1 VISWFQAFPFQARL
15 APLRRGGPSPELK
28 DLQQIV
34 QIKRPTD
41 IPDMGMLCDFL
52 WSDPDA
58 DLQGWGENDRGVSYT
73 YGTDVVAD
81 FLAKFDF
88 DLVVRAHQVGGA
100 VVTS

>member
-1 VISWFQAFPFQARL
+1 
-15 APLRRGGPSPELK
+15 
-28 DLQQIV
+28 
-34 QIKRPTD
+34 
-41 IPDMGMLCDFL
+41 MGMLCDFL

-88 DLVVRAHQVGGA
+88 DLVVRAHQAGG
-100 VVTS
+100 VLRTSTGLTLNRRTQSAPLYGQSP

>member
-1 VISWFQAFPFQARL
+1 MLRL
-15 APLRRGGPSPELK
+15 CH
-28 DLQQIV
+28 
-34 QIKRPTD
+34 TD

-88 DLVVRAHQVGGA
+88 DLVVRAHQARPYPIAFFQLSTLSRPSSFVL
-100 VVTS
+100 